1 VTILTDARVV
11 QGDQV
16 VEGGWVRWEGE
27 RLAEVG
33 RGDLPVDRHRSA
45 GGRLVVPGFVDIH
58 VHGGGGG
65 SFTTGSAEDGAA
77 VARFHRRHGTTTL
90 LASLV
95 TAPFADLLRQI
106 SALAE
111 LVDDEIVAGLHLEG
125 PFLSSARCGAHPRQ
139 LLRAPTRA
147 ALEQLLCRRPGAVRM
162 ATLAPELDGG
172 VDAVAQLAAA
182 GAVPAIGHTDA
193 AYDVAHAAVDA
204 GARVATHLFNAMR
217 PIHHREPGVVV
228 ALMER
233 PEVVCELINDGLHLH
248 PSLVRWVLGTVG
260 EARAAL
266 VSDAIAAA
274 GADDGLYTLGRSTVR
289 VRGGR
294 AELVDG
300 SSLAGSTLTMDAAF
314 RRVVHCQGL
323 PVGAAA
329 RAAATTPA
337 AALGLDDVGRIAPGR
352 LANLVVLEEDL
363 TVRAVL
369 YRGSWV
375 DGRAP

>member
-1 VTILTDARVV
+1 VTILTDVRVV

-33 RGDLPVDRHRSA
+33 RGHPPVDRDRSA

-95 TAPFADLLRQI
+95 TAPLADLLRQI

-125 PFLSSARCGAHPRQ
+125 PFLSSARCGAHPPK

-182 GAVPAIGHTDA
+182 GVLPAIGHTDA
-193 AYDVAHAAVDA
+193 PYDVAHAAVDA
-204 GARVATHLFNAMR
+204 GARAATHLFNAMR

-233 PEVVCELINDGLHLH
+233 SEVVVELINDGVHLH
-248 PSLVRWVLGTVG
+248 PSLVRWVMATVG
-260 EARAAL
+260 DDHAAL

-274 GADDGLYTLGRSTVR
+274 GSEDGLDVLGGSIVR
-289 VRGGR
+289 VCGGR

-300 SSLAGSTLTMDAAF
+300 SSLVGSTLTMDVAF
-314 RRVVHCQGL
+314 RRAVRCQGL
-323 PVGAAA
+323 PVVAAA

-337 AALGLDDVGRIAPGR
+337 TLLGLDDVGLIAPGR
-352 LANLVVLEEDL
+352 QANLVVLNEDL
-363 TVRAVL
+363 TVHAVL

-375 DGRAP
+375 DGQTP

>member
-11 QGDQV
+11 QGDRV

-33 RGDLPVDRHRSA
+33 HGHLPVDQHRSA

-77 VARFHRRHGTTTL
+77 VACFHRRHGTTTL

-95 TAPFADLLRQI
+95 TAPLADLLRQI

-125 PFLSSARCGAHPRQ
+125 PFLSSARRGAHPPK

-172 VDAVAQLAAA
+172 IDAVAQVAAA

-248 PSLVRWVLGTVG
+248 PSLVRWVLETVG

-289 VRGGR
+289 VRDGR

-300 SSLAGSTLTMDAAF
+300 SALAGSTLTMATAF
-314 RRVVHCQGL
+314 RRVVQCQGL

-337 AALGLDDVGRIAPGR
+337 AVLGLDDVGRIAPGR

-375 DGRAP
+375 DGRTP

>member
-11 QGDQV
+11 QDDQV

-33 RGDLPVDRHRSA
+33 RGHLPVDRHRSA

-95 TAPFADLLRQI
+95 TAPVADLLRQI

-125 PFLSSARCGAHPRQ
+125 PFLSSARRGAHP
-139 LLRAPTRA
+139 P
-147 ALEQLLCRRPGAVRM
+147 
-162 ATLAPELDGG
+162 
-172 VDAVAQLAAA
+172 
-182 GAVPAIGHTDA
+182 
-193 AYDVAHAAVDA
+193 
-204 GARVATHLFNAMR
+204 
-217 PIHHREPGVVV
+217 
-228 ALMER
+228 
-233 PEVVCELINDGLHLH
+233 
-248 PSLVRWVLGTVG
+248 
-260 EARAAL
+260 
-266 VSDAIAAA
+266 
-274 GADDGLYTLGRSTVR
+274 LGRSTVR
-289 VRGGR
+289 VRDGR
-294 AELVDG
+294 AELADG
-300 SSLAGSTLTMDAAF
+300 SSLAGSTLTMDTAF
-314 RRVVHCQGL
+314 RRVIPCQGL
-323 PVGAAA
+323 PVGAAV

-337 AALGLDDVGRIAPGR
+337 AVLGLDDVGRIAPGR

-369 YRGSWV
+369 YRGSRV
-375 DGRAP
+375 DGRTP

>member
-33 RGDLPVDRHRSA
+33 RGHPPVDRHRSA

-90 LASLV
+90 LAGLV
-95 TAPFADLLRQI
+95 TAPLADLLRQI

-125 PFLSSARCGAHPRQ
+125 PFLSSARCGAHSPK

-172 VDAVAQLAAA
+172 IDAVAQLAAA
-182 GAVPAIGHTDA
+182 GVVPAIGHTDA

-217 PIHHREPGVVV
+217 PIHHREPGVAV

-289 VRGGR
+289 VRDGR
-294 AELVDG
+294 AELMDG
-300 SSLAGSTLTMDAAF
+300 SSLAGSTLTMDVAF
-314 RRVVHCQGL
+314 RRVVRCQGL

-337 AALGLDDVGRIAPGR
+337 AVLGLDDVGSIAPGR

-369 YRGSWV
+369 CRGSWV
-375 DGRAP
+375 DGRTP

>member
-1 VTILTDARVV
+1 MTVLTDARVV

-33 RGDLPVDRHRSA
+33 RGHLPVDRHQPA

-77 VARFHRRHGTTTL
+77 VACFHRRHGTTTL

-111 LVDDEIVAGLHLEG
+111 LVDDETVAGLHLEG
-125 PFLSSARCGAHPRQ
+125 PFLSSARRGAHPRQ
-139 LLRAPTRA
+139 LLRAPTPA
-147 ALEQLLCRRPGAVRM
+147 ALDQLLCRRPGAVRM

-172 VDAVAQLAAA
+172 IDAVAQVAAA

-248 PSLVRWVLGTVG
+248 PSLVRWVLETVG

-274 GADDGLYTLGRSTVR
+274 GADDGLYTLGRSAVR
-289 VRGGR
+289 VRDGR
-294 AELVDG
+294 AELADG
-300 SSLAGSTLTMDAAF
+300 SALAGSTLTMDTAF
-314 RRVVHCQGL
+314 RRAGQG
-323 PVGAAA
+323 VGPPGAAAA

-337 AALGLDDVGRIAPGR
+337 AVLGLDDVGRIAPGR

-375 DGRAP
+375 DGRTP

>member
-1 VTILTDARVV
+1 VTILTDARVL

-33 RGDLPVDRHRSA
+33 RGHLPLDRHCSA

-77 VARFHRRHGTTTL
+77 VARFHRRRGTTTL

-95 TAPFADLLRQI
+95 TAPLADLLRQI

-172 VDAVAQLAAA
+172 IDAVAQLAAA
-182 GAVPAIGHTDA
+182 GVVPAIGHTDA

-217 PIHHREPGVVV
+217 PIHHREPGVAV

-289 VRGGR
+289 VRDGR
-294 AELVDG
+294 AELMDG
-300 SSLAGSTLTMDAAF
+300 SSLAGSTLTMDVAF
-314 RRVVHCQGL
+314 RRVVRCQGL

-329 RAAATTPA
+329 RATATTPA
-337 AALGLDDVGRIAPGR
+337 AVLGLDDVGRIAPGR

-375 DGRAP
+375 DGRTP

>member
-33 RGDLPVDRHRSA
+33 RGGLAVDRHRSA

-77 VARFHRRHGTTTL
+77 VARFHRRRGTTTL

>member
-1 VTILTDARVV
+1 MTVLTDARVV

-16 VEGGWVRWEGE
+16 VEGGWVRWEGD

-33 RGDLPVDRHRSA
+33 RGHPPVDRHRSA

-77 VARFHRRHGTTTL
+77 VARFHRWHGTTTL

-95 TAPFADLLRQI
+95 TSPLAELLRQI

-111 LVDDEIVAGLHLEG
+111 LVDDGIVAGVHLEG
-125 PFLSSARCGAHPRQ
+125 PFLSSSRCGAHPPE

-147 ALEQLLCRRPGAVRM
+147 ALEQLLGRRPGAVRM

-172 VDAVAQLAAA
+172 IDAVAQLAAA

-248 PSLVRWVLGTVG
+248 PSLVRWVLETVG

-274 GADDGLYTLGRSTVR
+274 GADDGLYDLGRSTVR
-289 VRGGR
+289 VRDGR

-300 SSLAGSTLTMDAAF
+300 SSLAGSTLTMDVAF

-323 PVGAAA
+323 GVGAAA

-337 AALGLDDVGRIAPGR
+337 AVLGLDDVGCIAPGR

-375 DGRAP
+375 EGRTP

>member
-1 VTILTDARVV
+1 MTILTDARVV
-11 QGDQV
+11 QDDQV
-16 VEGGWVRWEGE
+16 LEGGWVRWEGE

-33 RGDLPVDRHRSA
+33 RGHLPPDRHHSA
-45 GGRLVVPGFVDIH
+45 GGRLVVPGFVDLH

-65 SFTTGSAEDGAA
+65 SFTTGSATDGAA
-77 VARFHRRHGTTTL
+77 VACFHRRHGTTTL
-90 LASLV
+90 LASLI
-95 TAPFADLLRQI
+95 TAPLADLLRQI

-125 PFLSSARCGAHPRQ
+125 PFLSSARRGAHPPQ
-139 LLRAPTRA
+139 LLRAPTPA
-147 ALEQLLCRRPGAVRM
+147 ALSQLLCRRPGAVRM

-172 VDAVAQLAAA
+172 IDAIAQLAAA

-248 PSLVRWVLGTVG
+248 PSLVRWALETVG
-260 EARAAL
+260 EGRAAL
-266 VSDAIAAA
+266 VTDAIAAA
-274 GADDGLYTLGRSTVR
+274 GADDGLYPLGRSTVR
-289 VRGGR
+289 VRDGR

-300 SSLAGSTLTMDAAF
+300 SALAGSTLTMDTAF
-314 RRVVHCQGL
+314 RRAVRCQGL

-337 AALGLDDVGRIAPGR
+337 AVLGLDDVGRIAPGR

-375 DGRAP
+375 DGRTP

>member
-11 QGDQV
+11 QDDQV

-33 RGDLPVDRHRSA
+33 RGHLPVDRHRSA
-45 GGRLVVPGFVDIH
+45 GGR
-58 VHGGGGG
+58 
-65 SFTTGSAEDGAA
+65 
-77 VARFHRRHGTTTL
+77 
-90 LASLV
+90 
-95 TAPFADLLRQI
+95 
-106 SALAE
+106 

-125 PFLSSARCGAHPRQ
+125 PFLSSARRGAHPPQ
-139 LLRAPTRA
+139 LLRAPTPA

-172 VDAVAQLAAA
+172 IDAVAQLAAA
-182 GAVPAIGHTDA
+182 GAVPAIGHTHA

-204 GARVATHLFNAMR
+204 GAKVATHLFNAMR
-217 PIHHREPGVVV
+217 PIHHREPGVIM

-248 PSLVRWVLGTVG
+248 PSLVRWVLETVG

-266 VSDAIAAA
+266 VTDAIAAA
-274 GADDGLYTLGRSTVR
+274 GADDGLFPLGRSTVR
-289 VRGGR
+289 VRDGR
-294 AELVDG
+294 AELADG
-300 SSLAGSTLTMDAAF
+300 SSLAGSTLTMDTAF
-314 RRVVHCQGL
+314 RRVIQCQGL
-323 PVGAAA
+323 PVGAAV

-337 AALGLDDVGRIAPGR
+337 AVLGLDDVGRIAPGR

-375 DGRAP
+375 DGRTP

>member
-11 QGDQV
+11 QGNQV
-16 VEGGWVRWEGE
+16 VEGSWVRWEGE

-33 RGDLPVDRHRSA
+33 RGHLPVDRHRSA

-95 TAPFADLLRQI
+95 TAPVADLLRQI

-125 PFLSSARCGAHPRQ
+125 PFLPSARRGAHLPK
-139 LLRAPTRA
+139 LLQAPTRA
-147 ALEQLLCRRPGAVRM
+147 TLEQLLCRRPGAVRM

-172 VDAVAQLAAA
+172 IDAVAQLAAA

-193 AYDVAHAAVDA
+193 AYHVAHPAVDA

-233 PEVVCELINDGLHLH
+233 PEVVCELINDGLHLQ
-248 PSLVRWVLGTVG
+248 PSLVRWVLETIGK
-260 EARAAL
+260 ARAAL

-274 GADDGLYTLGRSTVR
+274 GADDGLYALGRSTVR
-289 VRGGR
+289 VRDGR

-300 SSLAGSTLTMDAAF
+300 SSLAGSTLTMDTAF
-314 RRVVHCQGL
+314 RRVVQCQGL

-329 RAAATTPA
+329 RATATTPA
-337 AALGLDDVGRIAPGR
+337 AVLGLDDVGRIAPGR

-375 DGRAP
+375 DGRTP

>member
-16 VEGGWVRWEGE
+16 VEGGWVRWEGP

-33 RGDLPVDRHRSA
+33 RGHPPVDRHRSA

-95 TAPFADLLRQI
+95 TAPLADLLRQI

-125 PFLSSARCGAHPRQ
+125 PFLSSARCGAHPPQ
-139 LLRAPTRA
+139 LLRAPTTA

-172 VDAVAQLAAA
+172 IDAVAQLAAA

-217 PIHHREPGVVV
+217 PVHHREPGVVV
-228 ALMER
+228 AMMER

-248 PSLVRWVLGTVG
+248 PSLVRWVLGTIG
-260 EARAAL
+260 ETRAAL

-274 GADDGLYTLGRSTVR
+274 GADDGVYALGGSTVR

-300 SSLAGSTLTMDAAF
+300 SSLAGSTLTMDAVF
-314 RRVVHCQGL
+314 RRVVRCQGL

-329 RAAATTPA
+329 RATATTPA
-337 AALGLDDVGRIAPGR
+337 AVLGLDDVGRIAPGR

-363 TVRAVL
+363 TARAVL

>member
-1 VTILTDARVV
+1 VTVLTDARVV

-16 VEGGWVRWEGE
+16 VEGGWVRWEGD

-33 RGDLPVDRHRSA
+33 RGHPPVDRHRSA

-95 TAPFADLLRQI
+95 TSPLAELLRQI

-111 LVDDEIVAGLHLEG
+111 LVDDGIVAGLHLEG
-125 PFLSSARCGAHPRQ
+125 PFLSSSRCGAHPPE

-147 ALEQLLCRRPGAVRM
+147 ALEQLLGRRPGAVRM

-172 VDAVAQLAAA
+172 IDAVAQLAAA

-274 GADDGLYTLGRSTVR
+274 GAADGLYDLGRSTVR
-289 VRGGR
+289 VRDGR

-300 SSLAGSTLTMDAAF
+300 SSLAGSTLTMDVAF
-314 RRVVHCQGL
+314 RRVVQCQGL
-323 PVGAAA
+323 GVGAAA

-337 AALGLDDVGRIAPGR
+337 AVLGLDDVGCIAPGR

-369 YRGSWV
+369 CRGSWV
-375 DGRAP
+375 DGRTP

>member
-1 VTILTDARVV
+1 MTVLTDARLV

-16 VEGGWVRWEGE
+16 VDGGWIRCDGE
-27 RLAEVG
+27 RFAEVG
-33 RGDLPVDRHRSA
+33 RGDPPIGRHRSV

-65 SFTTGSAEDGAA
+65 SFTTGSAEEGAA

-95 TAPFADLLRQI
+95 TAPLPDLLRQI
-106 SALAE
+106 SVLAD
-111 LVDDEIVAGLHLEG
+111 LVDDEVVAGLHLEG
-125 PFLSSARCGAHPRQ
+125 PFLSPVRRGAHARR
-139 LLRAPTRA
+139 LLRAPTPGDVER
-147 ALEQLLCRRPGAVRM
+147 LLCRRPGAVRM

-172 VDAVAQLAAA
+172 LDAVAQVAAA
-182 GAVPAIGHTDA
+182 GAVPAVGHTDA
-193 AYDVAHAAVDA
+193 TYEVANAAVDA

-233 PEVVCELINDGLHLH
+233 PEVVLELINDGVHLD
-248 PSLVRWVLGTVG
+248 PSLVRWVLATVG
-260 EARAAL
+260 HDRAAL

-274 GADDGLYTLGRSTVR
+274 GADDGLYALGGASVR
-289 VRGGR
+289 VRDGR

-314 RRVVHCQGL
+314 RRAVRCQGL
-323 PVGAAA
+323 PVVAAA

-337 AALGLDDVGRIAPGR
+337 TLLGLDEVGLIAPGR
-352 LANLVVLEEDL
+352 QANLVVLDEDL

-375 DGRAP
+375 DGQAP

>member
-1 VTILTDARVV
+1 MTVLTNARLV

-16 VEGGWVRWEGE
+16 ADGGWIRCEGE
-27 RLAEVG
+27 RFAEVG
-33 RGDLPVDRHRSA
+33 RGHPPIGHHLSV

-65 SFTTGSAEDGAA
+65 SFTTGSVEEGAE
-77 VARFHRRHGTTTL
+77 VAHFHRRHGTTTL

-95 TAPFADLLRQI
+95 TAPLADLLRQI
-106 SALAE
+106 SVLAE

-125 PFLSSARCGAHPRQ
+125 PFLSSVRCGAHAPS
-139 LLRAPTRA
+139 LLRAPTRGDV
-147 ALEQLLCRRPGAVRM
+147 EQLLCRRPGAVRM

-172 VDAVAQLAAA
+172 IDAIAQLAAA
-182 GAVPAIGHTDA
+182 GAIPAIGHTDA
-193 AYDVAHAAVDA
+193 TYDVAHAAVDA
-204 GARVATHLFNAMR
+204 GARVATHLFNGMR

-233 PEVVCELINDGLHLH
+233 PEVVVELINDGVHLH
-248 PSLVRWVLGTVG
+248 PSLVRWVMATVG
-260 EARAAL
+260 DDRAAL

-274 GADDGLYTLGRSTVR
+274 GAADGLYTLGGSTVL
-289 VRGGR
+289 VRDGR

-314 RRVVHCQGL
+314 RRTVRHQGL
-323 PVGAAA
+323 PVVAAA

-337 AALGLDDVGRIAPGR
+337 TLLGLDDAGLIAPGR
-352 LANLVVLEEDL
+352 LANLVVLREDL
-363 TVRAVL
+363 TVGAVL

-375 DGRAP
+375 DGQTP

>member
-11 QGDQV
+11 QDDQV
-16 VEGGWVRWEGE
+16 VGGGWVRWEGE

-33 RGDLPVDRHRSA
+33 RGHLPVDRHQPA

-77 VARFHRRHGTTTL
+77 VACFHRRHGTTTL

-111 LVDDEIVAGLHLEG
+111 LVDDETVAGLHLEG
-125 PFLSSARCGAHPRQ
+125 PFLSSARRGAHPRQ
-139 LLRAPTRA
+139 LLRAPTPA
-147 ALEQLLCRRPGAVRM
+147 ALDQLLCRRPGAVRM

-172 VDAVAQLAAA
+172 IDAVAQVAAA

-248 PSLVRWVLGTVG
+248 PSLVRWVLETVG

-274 GADDGLYTLGRSTVR
+274 GADDGLYTLGRSAVR
-289 VRGGR
+289 VRDGR
-294 AELVDG
+294 AELADG
-300 SSLAGSTLTMDAAF
+300 SALAGSTLTMDTAF
-314 RRVVHCQGL
+314 RRAVQGQGL
-323 PVGAAA
+323 PVAAAA

-337 AALGLDDVGRIAPGR
+337 AVLGLDDVGRIAPGR

-375 DGRAP
+375 DGRTP

>member
-1 VTILTDARVV
+1 MTILTDARVV
-11 QGDQV
+11 QDDQV
-16 VEGGWVRWEGE
+16 LEGGWVRWEGE

-33 RGDLPVDRHRSA
+33 RGHLPVDRHRSA

-77 VARFHRRHGTTTL
+77 VASFHRRHGTTTL

-95 TAPFADLLRQI
+95 TAPLADLLRQI

-111 LVDDEIVAGLHLEG
+111 LVDDGIVAGLHLEG
-125 PFLSSARCGAHPRQ
+125 PFLSSARCGAHPPQ
-139 LLRAPTRA
+139 LLRAPTPA
-147 ALEQLLCRRPGAVRM
+147 ALDQLLCRRPGAVRM

-172 VDAVAQLAAA
+172 IDAVAQLAAA

-248 PSLVRWVLGTVG
+248 PSLVRWVLETVG

-274 GADDGLYTLGRSTVR
+274 GADDGLYTLGRSAVR
-289 VRGGR
+289 VRDGR
-294 AELVDG
+294 AELADG
-300 SSLAGSTLTMDAAF
+300 SALAGSTLTMDTAF
-314 RRVVHCQGL
+314 RRVVQCQGL
-323 PVGAAA
+323 PVAAAA

-337 AALGLDDVGRIAPGR
+337 AVLGLDDVGRIAPGR

-375 DGRAP
+375 DGRTP

>member
-1 VTILTDARVV
+1 LTVLTNARLV

-16 VEGGWVRWEGE
+16 VDGGWIRCDGE
-27 RLAEVG
+27 RFAEVG
-33 RGDLPVDRHRSA
+33 CGDPPIGQHRSV
-45 GGRLVVPGFVDIH
+45 GGGLVVPGFVDSH
-58 VHGGGGG
+58 AHGGGGG
-65 SFTTGSAEDGAA
+65 SFTTGSAEEGAA

-95 TAPFADLLRQI
+95 TATLPDLLQQI
-106 SALAE
+106 SVLAG

-125 PFLSSARCGAHPRQ
+125 PFLSSVRHGAHAPR
-139 LLRAPTRA
+139 LLRPPARDDV
-147 ALEQLLCRRPGAVRM
+147 EQLLCRRSGAVRM
-162 ATLAPELDGG
+162 VTLAPELDGG
-172 VDAVAQLAAA
+172 IDAVAQIAAA
-182 GAVPAIGHTDA
+182 GAVPAVGHTDA
-193 AYDVAHAAVDA
+193 TYDVAHAAVDA
-204 GARVATHLFNAMR
+204 GAGVATHLFNAMR

-233 PEVVCELINDGLHLH
+233 PEVIVELINDGLHLH
-248 PSLVRWVLGTVG
+248 PSLVPWVLATVG
-260 EARAAL
+260 DDRAAL

-274 GADDGLYTLGRSTVR
+274 GADDGLYALGGSSVR
-289 VRGGR
+289 VRDGR

-314 RRVVHCQGL
+314 RRAVRCQGL
-323 PVGAAA
+323 PVVAAA

-337 AALGLDDVGRIAPGR
+337 TVLGLDDVGLIAPGR
-352 LANLVVLEEDL
+352 LANLVVLNEDV

-375 DGRAP
+375 DGQRP

>member
-33 RGDLPVDRHRSA
+33 RGHPPGDRHRSA

-65 SFTTGSAEDGAA
+65 SFTTASATDGAA
-77 VARFHRRHGTTTL
+77 VACFHRRHGTTTL

-95 TAPFADLLRQI
+95 TAPLAELLRQI

-111 LVDDEIVAGLHLEG
+111 LVDDGIVAGLHLEG
-125 PFLSSARCGAHPRQ
+125 PFLSSSRCGAHPPE

-147 ALEQLLCRRPGAVRM
+147 ALEQLLGRRPGAVRM

-172 VDAVAQLAAA
+172 IDAVAQLAAA
-182 GAVPAIGHTDA
+182 GVVPAIGHTDA

-248 PSLVRWVLGTVG
+248 PSLVRWVLGAVG

-274 GADDGLYTLGRSTVR
+274 GADDGLYALGRSTVR
-289 VRGGR
+289 VRDGR

-300 SSLAGSTLTMDAAF
+300 SSLAGSTLTMDVAF
-314 RRVVHCQGL
+314 RRAVRCQGL
-323 PVGAAA
+323 GVGAAA

-337 AALGLDDVGRIAPGR
+337 AVLGLDDVGCIAPGR

-363 TVRAVL
+363 TARAVL
-369 YRGSWV
+369 HRGSWV
-375 DGRAP
+375 DGRTP

>member
-1 VTILTDARVV
+1 MAILTDARVV
-11 QGDQV
+11 QGDHM
-16 VEGGWVRWEGE
+16 VEGGWIRWEGE

-33 RGDLPVDRHRSA
+33 RGHLPVDRHHPA

-65 SFTTGSAEDGAA
+65 SFTSGSAEDGAA

-95 TAPFADLLRQI
+95 TAPPADLLRQI
-106 SALAE
+106 SALTE

-125 PFLSSARCGAHPRQ
+125 PFLSSARRGAHPPK

-147 ALEQLLCRRPGAVRM
+147 
-162 ATLAPELDGG
+162 
-172 VDAVAQLAAA
+172 
-182 GAVPAIGHTDA
+182 DA

-274 GADDGLYTLGRSTVR
+274 GADDGLYALGRSTVR

-294 AELVDG
+294 AELMDG

-314 RRVVHCQGL
+314 RRVVQCQGL
-323 PVGAAA
+323 PVGAAV

-337 AALGLDDVGRIAPGR
+337 AVLGLDDVGRIAPGR
-352 LANLVVLEEDL
+352 LANLVALEEDL

-375 DGRAP
+375 DGRPP

>member
-11 QGDQV
+11 QGNQV
-16 VEGGWVRWEGE
+16 VEGSWVRWEGE

-33 RGDLPVDRHRSA
+33 RGHLPVDRHRSA

-95 TAPFADLLRQI
+95 TAPVADLLRQI

-125 PFLSSARCGAHPRQ
+125 PFLSSARRGVHPPK
-139 LLRAPTRA
+139 LLQAPTRA
-147 ALEQLLCRRPGAVRM
+147 TLEQLLCRRPGAVRM

-172 VDAVAQLAAA
+172 IDAVAQLAAA

-193 AYDVAHAAVDA
+193 AYHVAHAAVDA

-233 PEVVCELINDGLHLH
+233 PEVVCALINDGLHLH
-248 PSLVRWVLGTVG
+248 PSLVRWVLETIGK
-260 EARAAL
+260 ARAAL

-274 GADDGLYTLGRSTVR
+274 GADDGLYALGRSTVR
-289 VRGGR
+289 VRDGR

-300 SSLAGSTLTMDAAF
+300 SSLAGSTLTMDTAF
-314 RRVVHCQGL
+314 RRVVQCQGL

-329 RAAATTPA
+329 RATATTPA
-337 AALGLDDVGRIAPGR
+337 AVLGLDDVGRIAPGR

-375 DGRAP
+375 DGRTP

>member
-1 VTILTDARVV
+1 
-11 QGDQV
+11 
-16 VEGGWVRWEGE
+16 
-27 RLAEVG
+27 
-33 RGDLPVDRHRSA
+33 
-45 GGRLVVPGFVDIH
+45 
-58 VHGGGGG
+58 
-65 SFTTGSAEDGAA
+65 
-77 VARFHRRHGTTTL
+77 
-90 LASLV
+90 
-95 TAPFADLLRQI
+95 
-106 SALAE
+106 
-111 LVDDEIVAGLHLEG
+111 
-125 PFLSSARCGAHPRQ
+125 
-139 LLRAPTRA
+139 
-147 ALEQLLCRRPGAVRM
+147 M

-172 VDAVAQLAAA
+172 IDAVAQLAAA

-193 AYDVAHAAVDA
+193 AYHVAHAAVDA

-248 PSLVRWVLGTVG
+248 PSLVRWVLETIGK
-260 EARAAL
+260 ARAAL

-274 GADDGLYTLGRSTVR
+274 GADDGLYALGRSTVR
-289 VRGGR
+289 VRDGR

-300 SSLAGSTLTMDAAF
+300 SSLAGSTLTMDTAF
-314 RRVVHCQGL
+314 RRVVQCQGL

-329 RAAATTPA
+329 RATATTPA
-337 AALGLDDVGRIAPGR
+337 AVLGLDDVGRIAPGR

-375 DGRAP
+375 DGRTP

>member
-1 VTILTDARVV
+1 LAVLTNARVV

-16 VEGGWVRWEGE
+16 VDGGWIRWEGE
-27 RLAEVG
+27 RFAEVG
-33 RGDLPVDRHRSA
+33 RGHLPVDQHLSVD
-45 GGRLVVPGFVDIH
+45 GRLVVPGFVDIH

-65 SFTTGSAEDGAA
+65 SFTTGSPEEGAA
-77 VARFHRRHGTTTL
+77 VAHFHRRHGTTTL

-95 TAPFADLLRQI
+95 TAPFPDLLRQI

-125 PFLSSARCGAHPRQ
+125 PFLSSARCGAHPPN

-147 ALEQLLCRRPGAVRM
+147 ALEQLLCHRPGAVRM
-162 ATLAPELDGG
+162 MTLAPELDDGI
-172 VDAVAQLAAA
+172 DAVAQLAAA

-193 AYDVAHAAVDA
+193 TYDVAHAAVDA
-204 GARVATHLFNAMR
+204 GARVGTHLFNAMR

-233 PEVVCELINDGLHLH
+233 PEVVVELINDGLHLH
-248 PSLVRWVLGTVG
+248 PWLVRWVVATVG
-260 EARAAL
+260 EDRAAL

-274 GADDGLYTLGRSTVR
+274 GADDGLYALGGSTVR

-300 SSLAGSTLTMDAAF
+300 SSLAGSTLTMDVAF
-314 RRVVHCQGL
+314 RRAVQCQGL
-323 PVGAAA
+323 TVVAAA

-337 AALGLDDVGRIAPGR
+337 TLLGLDDVGRIAPGR
-352 LANLVVLEEDL
+352 LANLVVLAEDL

-369 YRGSWV
+369 CRGSWV
-375 DGRAP
+375 DGRTP

>member
-33 RGDLPVDRHRSA
+33 RGPLPVDRHRSA

-77 VARFHRRHGTTTL
+77 VARFHRRRGTTTL

-95 TAPFADLLRQI
+95 TAPRAELLRQI

-111 LVDDEIVAGLHLEG
+111 LVDDGIVAGLHLEG
-125 PFLSSARCGAHPRQ
+125 PFLSSARCGAHPPR
-139 LLRAPTRA
+139 LLRAPTPA
-147 ALEQLLCRRPGAVRM
+147 ALDRLLCRRPGAVRM

-172 VDAVAQLAAA
+172 IDAIAQLAAA
-182 GAVPAIGHTDA
+182 GVVPAIGHSDA

-233 PEVVCELINDGLHLH
+233 PEVVCELTNDGLHLH

-260 EARAAL
+260 ESRAAL

-274 GADDGLYTLGRSTVR
+274 GADDGLYALGGSTVR
-289 VRGGR
+289 VRDGR

-314 RRVVHCQGL
+314 RRVVQCQGRS
-323 PVGAAA
+323 VGAAA

-337 AALGLDDVGRIAPGR
+337 AVLGLDDVGRIAPGR

-363 TVRAVL
+363 TARAVL

-375 DGRAP
+375 DGRTP